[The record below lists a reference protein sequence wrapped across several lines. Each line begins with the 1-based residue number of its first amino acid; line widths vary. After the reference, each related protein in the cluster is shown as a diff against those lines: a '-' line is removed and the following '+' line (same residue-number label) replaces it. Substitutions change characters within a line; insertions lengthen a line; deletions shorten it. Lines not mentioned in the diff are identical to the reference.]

1 MARALDRPGGRP
13 GAAAG
18 GPRGLRGVRQRGR
31 GRRAA
36 ATGAWDVTS
45 ATGTPERAAL
55 GLTFAAPY
63 LEVDNTL
70 LVGPGSAIRSTAD
83 ADRPG
88 VRIAAV
94 GGTAPELS
102 LTALLRQAEVV
113 RVAPS
118 PDINRELAAL
128 LAAGQVDA
136 VANNRANVLGLAA
149 LVPGSRVLA
158 DRYAVQEQR
167 INLPPGRSAASL
179 ALASDVTRQALASGL
194 IRTSL
199 ARAGTVGVQPAAAGA
214 PGGLPRTGGPPQ
226 PAGRGRGRRAGR
238 GGGGPAGGRSAP
250 VPGPLRRRRGPVG
263 EGGGPGGRARRL
275 GVAGPLPAEP
285 GGTPAPRPQPR
296 LGGPATPPQPGPR
309 KVEGTTARRDGGR
322 CGGGGSTSGW
332 ASWPCSWRWR
342 WPSR

>member
-1 MARALDRPGGRP
+1 MVRGTVRAT
-13 GAAAG
+13 AALLLAVTLAG
-18 GPRGLRGVRQRGR
+18 GTGTAGAQAGDLAPTGALRVAAHPANAALAARDPATGEWRGPWIDLAGALAQRLGVPVAFVEYANEAAVLA
-31 GRRAA
+31 AA

-194 IRTSL
+194 IRASL

-214 PGGLPRTGGPPQ
+214 PGGLPRTGGPPRP
-226 PAGRGRGRRAGR
+226 PAGVAG
-238 GGGGPAGGRSAP
+238 AGLVAAAVGLLAA
-250 VPGPLRRRRGPVG
+250 GQRRRRARFAADAAARSARAAAQGAGPG
-263 EGGGPGGRARRL
+263 AGAGGGA
-275 GVAGPLPAEP
+275 V
-285 GGTPAPRPQPR
+285 
-296 LGGPATPPQPGPR
+296 
-309 KVEGTTARRDGGR
+309 
-322 CGGGGSTSGW
+322 
-332 ASWPCSWRWR
+332 
-342 WPSR
+342 